1 MSTTSPLPVCNVMR
15 IHSDA
20 TSDLLELQRDDI
32 IAETH
37 ERVQIVFG
45 NVKGMVKPRDLRI
58 VDPAFADGETEPAIV
73 VRMVRPPV
81 DEPDADA
88 LRKNVVGISD
98 QHGGV

>member
-1 MSTTSPLPVCNVMR
+1 MIPASPVPVCNVMR

-37 ERVQIVFG
+37 ERVQTVFG

-73 VRMVRPPV
+73 VRMVRFLFQRARAHAAV
-81 DEPDADA
+81 A
-88 LRKNVVGISD
+88 VGVPD